1 MINRLRRT
9 GTGAARLLLIC
20 ALSGAFIAGCGG
32 GGSDSGTSVAE
43 TVEQESTTTAA
54 SQRTSGPTR
63 AVLQPVGDDTASGVI
78 SFRKKPD
85 GTPVIKVRL
94 VGLRPASDGTRY
106 VIWQLGSRHDMVV
119 VAGYLARGDGRIS
132 RKIETATEP
141 FVFIEAGTK
150 TEMLV
155 TEMFSSQW
163 QNVFAGEN
171 PWDPPVIGS
180 PLLRGPITGSL
191 VGAAAGE

>member
-1 MINRLRRT
+1 
-9 GTGAARLLLIC
+9 
-20 ALSGAFIAGCGG
+20 
-32 GGSDSGTSVAE
+32 
-43 TVEQESTTTAA
+43 
-54 SQRTSGPTR
+54 
-63 AVLQPVGDDTASGVI
+63 VGDSTASGIV
-78 SFRKKPD
+78 SFARKPD
-85 GTPVIKVRL
+85 GTPLMKIRL
-94 VGLRPASDGTRY
+94 KGLRSGSDGTRY

-119 VAGYLARGDGRIS
+119 VAGYPARSDGRIS

-155 TEMFSSQW
+155 TEMSNSQW